1 MLKQPVSSLPHTS
14 GRFSPDK
21 SGVRR
26 PGTKSNS
33 TSSSGG
39 VVEDG
44 KGVLGE
50 ARIGVYELAYDVS
63 VAPAPWNRT
72 RVITITS
79 R

>member
-1 MLKQPVSSLPHTS
+1 MLKQPVSSLPDTS
-14 GRFSPDK
+14 GRFSPDNT
-21 SGVRR
+21 GVGR

-33 TSSSGG
+33 TSSG
-39 VVEDG
+39 VVVDG
-44 KGVLGE
+44 RGVLGE
-50 ARIGVYELAYDVS
+50 ARVGVYELAYDVS